1 MEADY
6 STALTLLLRYP
17 VPGSPHGPSSFVG
30 DALYLRKNLL
40 LDGGAYIVSKYSG
53 KAPKLQSENRLRP
66 KSANSTRLRKARDT
80 SPAYQG
86 SPDSYSSP
94 LRSPARLLQR
104 QGGIEAVIQEA
115 AKGVYSRGEKWG
127 VNKAIRG
134 AVQGL
139 QSGNSSPRRESETL
153 RWSLDADK
161 NVAASPAQITAGVQG
176 LEERNIALAKM
187 LENAMEGLWVQ
198 QKEFAKQKAN
208 AAAEALSLAIAKVQ
222 FVQVYLE
229 DPTMSLPAE
238 NVEANATEEPDT
250 SSKQILTVGPEF
262 ASPIRSSTTNPEET
276 AALTLQ
282 SVQNALGE
290 STEPGEETTPQPIP
304 VAAPRPMS
312 SSKPKSSLEAPSKT
326 SITTRPE
333 TKVHNDRPRPSPFHH
348 PRPSLAQSSFSW
360 MLGEDQLKSSFVS
373 ASPFPSEK
381 RRQIAGRGDLFGE
394 EKNTGKEAPVAKGK
408 EGVESGN
415 DEGFTL
421 RTLKGIK
428 EGE

>member
-1 MEADY
+1 MDADY

-40 LDGGAYIVSKYSG
+40 LDGGAHIVSKYSG
-53 KAPKLQSENRLRP
+53 KAPKLQSENRSRP
-66 KSANSTRLRKARDT
+66 KPANSTRLLKARDT
-80 SPAYQG
+80 SPANQG
-86 SPDSYSSP
+86 SPDRHSSP

-139 QSGNSSPRRESETL
+139 QSGNSSPRRESEAL
-153 RWSLDADK
+153 RWSLDAGK
-161 NVAASPAQITAGVQG
+161 NIAASPAQITAGVQA

-198 QKEFAKQKAN
+198 QKEFTKQKAN
-208 AAAEALSLAIAKVQ
+208 VAAEALSLAIAKVQ

-238 NVEANATEEPDT
+238 NVTANATEEPDT
-250 SSKQILTVGPEF
+250 SSNKTLTIGAEF
-262 ASPIRSSTTNPEET
+262 ASPRRSSTASPEEGV
-276 AALTLQ
+276 ALTSQ
-282 SVQNALGE
+282 SVQNAVGE
-290 STEPGEETTPQPIP
+290 SMEPGEETTPQPIP
-304 VAAPRPMS
+304 IVAPRPMS
-312 SSKPKSSLEAPSKT
+312 SSKTKSSLEAPSKT
-326 SITTRPE
+326 SITTSPE
-333 TKVHNDRPRPSPFHH
+333 SKIPNDRPGPSPFHH

-360 MLGEDQLKSSFVS
+360 MLGDDQQRKTSFVS

-381 RRQIAGRGDLFGE
+381 RRQNAGRGDLFGE
-394 EKNTGKEAPVAKGK
+394 EKNTGKGAPVAKGK
-408 EGVESGN
+408 EGVESGD

-421 RTLKGIK
+421 RTL
-428 EGE
+428 